1 MKFKRIEV
9 RRMVRY
15 VEDIVK
21 HDEIAQIMTTLY
33 EKNITFTMDCKM
45 GVVLEKCRVLTP
57 AEDSVLII
65 SRKPNML
72 KKNVDFD
79 SIVSLELESNSDVTD
94 IDGNDRWSFL

>member
-9 RRMVRY
+9 RRVVRY
-15 VEDIVK
+15 VEDIGK
-21 HDEIAQIMTTLY
+21 HDEIAQIMATLY
-33 EKNITFTMDCKM
+33 EKNISFTMDCKM
-45 GVVLEKCRVLTP
+45 GVVLEKCRVLKP
-57 AEDSVLII
+57 ANDSVLII

-72 KKNVDFD
+72 KKSVEFD